1 MDIEKY
7 NILLDTI
14 NAGSLSAAANDL
26 GYTPSGISRVIN
38 SIEKETGFPLLVRS
52 KHGVLPTK
60 ECQLL
65 IPHIT
70 SLIKSSENLMQIINQ
85 ISNIEVGTITIG
97 TAYNSLFPWIS
108 KLIYEY
114 GKLHPG
120 ITFNLVEDT
129 SSNLAEMIENGQADF
144 CIISE
149 RDGNFKWIDLCEDEL
164 VACVPNNH
172 NSLQK
177 GYFDINDFLNETYIE
192 LYPGKETDNSR
203 YLAYSHLIPNK
214 KYSTSDPYAAFAMVE
229 AGLGISLSNRM
240 FAETIQSNTSLLPL
254 KPARKLKVGIITAS
268 KGYISPITK
277 SFVKFAEEHM
287 DMV

>member
-7 NILLDTI
+7 SILLETI
-14 NAGSLSAAANDL
+14 NAGSLSSAANNL

-38 SIEKETGFPLLVRS
+38 SLEKDTGFPLLVRS

-70 SLIKSSENLMQIINQ
+70 SLIKSSENLTQIINQ
-85 ISNIEVGTITIG
+85 ISDVEVGTITIG

-108 KLIYEY
+108 KLIFEY

-129 SSNLAEMIENGQADF
+129 SSNLAHMVENGQADF

-149 RDGNFKWIDLCEDEL
+149 RTGDFNWIDLCQDEL
-164 VACVPNNH
+164 VVCVPIGH
-172 NSLQK
+172 PSIEKQH
-177 GYFDINDFLNETYIE
+177 FDIKDFLKETYIE
-192 LYPGKETDNSR
+192 LYPDKETDNSR
-203 YLAYSHLIPNK
+203 YLAFSHLMPNR

-240 FAETIQSNTSLLPL
+240 FAETIQSDTELLPL
-254 KPARKLKVGIITAS
+254 NPPRTLRVGIITANKDS
-268 KGYISPITK
+268 VSPITK
-277 SFVKFAEEHM
+277 SFVKFAENYI
-287 DMV
+287 DLL

>member
-7 NILLDTI
+7 NILLKTI
-14 NAGSLSAAANDL
+14 YSGSLSAAANDL
-26 GYTPSGISRVIN
+26 GYTPSGISRIVN
-38 SIEKETGFPLLVRS
+38 SLEKEIGFPLLHRS
-52 KHGVLPTK
+52 KHGVSPTK
-60 ECQLL
+60 ECELL
-65 IPHIT
+65 IPQIT
-70 SLIKSSENLMQIINQ
+70 SLIKSSENLTQIINQ

-129 SSNLAEMIENGQADF
+129 SSNLAHMVENGQADF

-149 RDGNFKWIDLCEDEL
+149 RLGDFKWIDLCEDEL
-164 VACVPNNH
+164 VVCVPNNH
-172 NSLQK
+172 PSKSK
-177 GYFDINDFLNETYIE
+177 GYFDIHDFLNETYIE

-229 AGLGISLSNRM
+229 AELGISLSNRM

-254 KPARKLKVGIITAS
+254 KPARTLKVGIITAS
-268 KGYISPITK
+268 KGAVSPITK
-277 SFVKFAEEHM
+277 SFVKFAEKYI
-287 DMV
+287 DML